1 MWITPCA
8 SYLRRSKTQDGKP
21 HLLFAIQISSKTDR
35 SSQMFQSLLHRKA
48 SPLGSHE
55 WCTRPWYQKRRDQ
68 AQKDIFQQLYDHGFA
83 LAALLEEIDNADLVD
98 QDAGAG
104 DIQKYLRCCSALDA
118 KFNLW
123 YRELVRDSDGPVFWL
138 TPLNDSIEQG
148 PADQYWASVSN
159 KTRPFSFPNLR
170 MANIITLYWGL
181 KLAISSTIANIC
193 CTALSTPTSET
204 PTSLQATTQQMLVQ
218 HGEIG
223 RLENAT
229 NIMRSMPYCLH
240 DSMGLMGAQ
249 KSLFALRAALVSLR
263 RSRSGKLNLCA
274 QMYKA
279 LHEKKGLGY
288 AIQVADMGPK
298 WGVDPVLDLSG

>member
-1 MWITPCA
+1 MWISPCA
-8 SYLRRSKTQDGKP
+8 SYLRRSTTQDGKP

-35 SSQMFQSLLHRKA
+35 SSQMFQSLLQRKA

-55 WCTRPWYQKRRDQ
+55 WCTRPRYQKRRNQ

-83 LAALLEEIDNADLVD
+83 LAALLEGIDNADLVD

-104 DIQKYLRCCSALDA
+104 DIQKHLRRCSALDA

-123 YRELVRDSDGPVFWL
+123 YRELVRDSDGPVYWL

-148 PADQYWASVSN
+148 TDWASVCN
-159 KTRPFSFPNLR
+159 KKRPFSFPNFR

-193 CTALSTPTSET
+193 PTALLTPTSEI
-204 PTSLQATTQQMLVQ
+204 PTSPQATTQQMLVQ

-263 RSRSGKLNLCA
+263 RG
-274 QMYKA
+274 
-279 LHEKKGLGY
+279 
-288 AIQVADMGPK
+288 
-298 WGVDPVLDLSG
+298 